1 MPRALEEYSF
11 LKISYPIWMSLVPH
25 LYTLYFT
32 TISLVFVR
40 ASRRCRRAC
49 LGRVESFIKKITIIV
64 TAAAAST
71 TLCC

>member
-1 MPRALEEYSF
+1 MHFLMPRALEEYSF

-40 ASRRCRRAC
+40 VSRRVVA
-49 LGRVESFIKKITIIV
+49 VV
-64 TAAAAST
+64 PA
-71 TLCC
+71 